1 MVIPL
6 VLVDEMSTDPQ
17 MDRLLAAAIQ
27 REIKLS
33 LTGNNSPADVAVQV
47 WLQAP
52 RLLEELHAENYTIR
66 QKSFCCFAG
75 IGAEPRAFPDG
86 Q

>member
-6 VLVDEMSTDPQ
+6 VLVDEMSTEPQ

-66 QKSFCCFAG
+66 QKSFYCFAG
-75 IGAEPRAFPDG
+75 IGAEPRRIP
-86 Q
+86 